1 MSDETGPVRP
11 DAVSA
16 AAPPAA
22 ESPAETPAET
32 PAAVTPAAKAAPAT
46 GAGLTRRALLVG
58 VGAAGGAGAMFAAM
72 GALGLAPE
80 SQDRDFAPPQRSDFS
95 LTGRGAAK
103 VVVLGAGI
111 AGLTCAYELGKAG
124 YDCTVLEASGRVGG
138 RNLTLRAGDRL
149 DELGGETQTAG
160 FEEGV
165 YFNAGAARI
174 AAWMVTMDYCREL
187 GVPVEIFVNNNASAY
202 VYTRGMTA
210 PARARTARADL
221 YGYVGELL
229 AKASNAGALDRRLT
243 ADDRERLE
251 EFLRRFGDLGPDLA
265 YRRDS
270 RRRGFE
276 TYPGVGE
283 GVSVGT
289 ASSLRDVLAAGT
301 GRYVTMDFGYD
312 QVMPMFQPV
321 GGMDTITDALADAVG
336 RDRIRTG
343 TPVTGVRNLPDGVEV
358 THRDGVV
365 RADYCVATLPPHL
378 FARLPHNLGT
388 PVTAALRTPV
398 PVSAGKI
405 GLEYGRRWW
414 EIDDRIYGGAT
425 ETDLDIT
432 HIWYPSYGYHS
443 RGGLVVGY
451 YNTEENADVY
461 TGLSHRERRNRAL
474 TQGKKIHGEKYRAE
488 LRSSI
493 SIAWGRQP
501 YIEGGWASWPSYEGG
516 FALLQ
521 RPAGRVYFAG
531 DWLTH
536 LTAWQAGAMESAR
549 RAVTDL
555 HRRVLQTTS

>member
-1 MSDETGPVRP
+1 MSDETGPARP
-11 DAVSA
+11 DAASA
-16 AAPPAA
+16 AAPPTAKL
-22 ESPAETPAET
+22 PAETTAGPAS
-32 PAAVTPAAKAAPAT
+32 AT

-80 SQDRDFAPPQRSDFS
+80 SQDRDFTPPQRSDFS

-124 YDCTVLEASGRVGG
+124 YDCTVLEAAGRVGG

-149 DELGGETQTAG
+149 DELGGETQVAA

-210 PARARTARADL
+210 PARARAARADL

-321 GGMDTITDALADAVG
+321 GGMDTITGALADAVG

-343 TPVTGVRNLPDGVEV
+343 TPVTGVRSLPDGVEV

-414 EIDDRIYGGAT
+414 EIDDRIYGGAS

-432 HIWYPSYGYHS
+432 HIWYPSYGFHS

-451 YNTEENADVY
+451 YNVEENADVY

-493 SIAWGRQP
+493 SIAWKRQP
-501 YIEGGWASWPSYEGG
+501 YIEGGWASWPSFGSD

-531 DWLTH
+531 DWLSH

-555 HRRVLQTTS
+555 HRRVLQTPS

>member
-1 MSDETGPVRP
+1 MSDETGPARP
-11 DAVSA
+11 DASSTAATAAETVSA
-16 AAPPAA
+16 
-22 ESPAETPAET
+22 ER
-32 PAAVTPAAKAAPAT
+32 VPAT

-80 SQDRDFAPPQRSDFS
+80 SQDRDFTPPRRSDFS

-149 DELGGETQTAG
+149 DELGGETQTVA
-160 FEEGV
+160 FEEGI

-174 AAWMVTMDYCREL
+174 APWMVTMDYCREL

-210 PARARTARADL
+210 PLRARAARADL
-221 YGYVGELL
+221 YGYVAELL
-229 AKASNAGALDRRLT
+229 AKASNAGALNRRLT
-243 ADDRERLE
+243 ADDRERLA

-283 GVSVGT
+283 GVSVGA

-321 GGMDTITDALADAVG
+321 GGMDTITVALADAVG

-343 TPVTGVRNLPDGVEV
+343 TPVTGIRNLPDGVEV
-358 THRDGVV
+358 THRGGVV

-414 EIDDRIYGGAT
+414 EIDDRIYGGAS

-432 HIWYPSYGYHS
+432 HIWYPSHGYHS
-443 RGGLVVGY
+443 GGGLVVGY
-451 YNTEENADVY
+451 YNVEENAEAY

-488 LRSSI
+488 LRSSV
-493 SIAWGRQP
+493 SIAWRRQP
-501 YIEGGWASWPSYEGG
+501 YIEGGWASWPSFDDA

-555 HRRVLQTTS
+555 HRRVLQATS

>member
-1 MSDETGPVRP
+1 MSDETGPARA
-11 DAVSA
+11 DD
-16 AAPPAA
+16 AAPG
-22 ESPAETPAET
+22 
-32 PAAVTPAAKAAPAT
+32 AVTPTAEAPTAETAPAKAASAK
-46 GAGLTRRALLVG
+46 GGGLTRRALLVG

-72 GALGLAPE
+72 GALGLVPE
-80 SQDRDFAPPQRSDFS
+80 SQDRNFTPPQRSDFS
-95 LTGRGAAK
+95 LTGRAAAE
-103 VVVLGAGI
+103 VVVIGAGV

-149 DELGGETQTAG
+149 DELGGETQTAE
-160 FEEGV
+160 FAEGV

-174 AAWMVTMDYCREL
+174 APWMVTMDYCREL

-202 VYTRGMTA
+202 VYTRGMAA
-210 PARARTARADL
+210 PARARAARADL
-221 YGYVGELL
+221 YGYVAELL
-229 AKASNAGALDRRLT
+229 AKASNAGALNRRLT
-243 ADDRERLE
+243 ADDRERLA

-283 GVSVGT
+283 GVPVGP
-289 ASSLRDVLAAGT
+289 ASSMRDVLAAGT

-321 GGMDTITDALADAVG
+321 GGMDAITEALADAVG

-343 TPVTGVRNLPDGVEV
+343 TPVTGIRNLADGVEV
-358 THRDGVV
+358 TYRDGEGNGVV
-365 RADYCVATLPPHL
+365 RADYCVVTMPPHL
-378 FARLPHNLGT
+378 LARLPHNLGA

-414 EIDDRIYGGAT
+414 EIDDRIYGGAS

-432 HIWYPSYGYHS
+432 HIWYPSYGFHS
-443 RGGLVVGY
+443 EGGLVVGY
-451 YNTEENADVY
+451 YNVEENAEAY

-488 LRSSI
+488 LRSSV
-493 SIAWGRQP
+493 SIAWKRQP
-501 YIEGGWASWPSYEGG
+501 YIEGGWASWPS
-516 FALLQ
+516 FDAAFDLLQ
-521 RPAGRVYFAG
+521 RPAGRVYLAG

-555 HRRVLQTTS
+555 HRRALQTTS